1 MVMKQT
7 FEKIKEIIS
16 EKTGVEK
23 SEIKPEAFFM
33 EDLNIDEMELAE
45 IITEVEE
52 ILNLEQDIDIKN
64 IKSVGDLLHSINELT
79 E

>member
-1 MVMKQT
+1 MKQT